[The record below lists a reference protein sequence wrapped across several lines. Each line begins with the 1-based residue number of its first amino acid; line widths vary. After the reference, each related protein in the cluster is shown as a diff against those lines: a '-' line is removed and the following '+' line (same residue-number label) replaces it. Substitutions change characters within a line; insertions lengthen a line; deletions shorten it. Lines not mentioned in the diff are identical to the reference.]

1 MATYTAVVSWERG
14 NQAFVDR
21 QYSTAERIAGVSMEA
36 WTFRRH
42 PPPHVVPLPLSNAA
56 AVDPEEAFVAS
67 ASSMRF
73 RSLTSVIVSMIW
85 VRPSAVTALDHCTN
99 TY

>member
-42 PPPHVVPLPLSNAA
+42 PPRM
-56 AVDPEEAFVAS
+56 
-67 ASSMRF
+67 SSHC
-73 RSLTSVIVSMIW
+73 RSRMPP
-85 VRPSAVTALDHCTN
+85 PSILKR
-99 TY
+99 YS